1 MGLYTYKLHKK
12 QEENVSKRYKEKD
25 LILMTTFQLREICNK
40 EKLVKSIVNP
50 LDKEELIKLIIKYR
64 GEKDNRLISNYI
76 EDGIE
81 RIEKFLKRSD
91 KKEISSDILDYS
103 GKIVI
108 YKDLSLE
115 IYDEY
120 ELKTNKE
127 LDEGNVLLVDNNFNV
142 STVLNIK
149 KIKKNNEYK
158 YFLVKGKDVFIQEN
172 QSKFYNLIFL
182 PQKESELI
190 YDIYENKVDFQN
202 YNLEYSS
209 LPILQLEIKEL
220 EETTMP
226 IAIDFGTS
234 NTTAGIYIDKEV

>member
-64 GEKDNRLISNYI
+64 GEKDNRLISNYV

-81 RIEKFLKRSD
+81 RIEKFLKRSA
-91 KKEISSDILDYS
+91 KKEIPSDIVDYS

-149 KIKKNNEYK
+149 R
-158 YFLVKGKDVFIQEN
+158 
-172 QSKFYNLIFL
+172 
-182 PQKESELI
+182 
-190 YDIYENKVDFQN
+190 
-202 YNLEYSS
+202 
-209 LPILQLEIKEL
+209 
-220 EETTMP
+220 
-226 IAIDFGTS
+226 
-234 NTTAGIYIDKEV
+234 